1 MAKATIPI
9 YHDDDFERLADL
21 RREVS
26 IAERHLANAKADAAE
41 DSIGTARAGDD
52 EPDRVREAKEAL
64 DDARAAFAAFVD
76 EASERA
82 EMWSL
87 KPIGHEEFR
96 RLLKDHPPRKVVEG
110 EGEDR
115 KEVDHPDDE
124 DWDVNTETFPKAL
137 LLFVDPEDDEI
148 RTVVEPKFD
157 SEAAFRRRV
166 KRLSEG
172 EFQSL
177 WVTAYMAN
185 KGGVAD
191 PKLDPFYAATP
202 RSTET

>member
-1 MAKATIPI
+1 MAKATIPL
-9 YHDDDFERLADL
+9 YQDDDFERLADL

-26 IAERHLANAKADAAE
+26 IAERRLAQERMNAAE
-41 DSIGTARAGDD
+41 DNVGTARAGDD
-52 EPDRVREAKEAL
+52 VPDKVREAQDAL
-64 DDARAAFAAFVD
+64 KAAQDAFDQFVD

-96 RLLKDHPPRKVVEG
+96 KLLKDHPPRKVTEG
-110 EGEDR
+110 EGDDR
-115 KEVDHPDDE
+115 KEVDHPDDAQ
-124 DWDVNTETFPKAL
+124 WDVNTESFGKAL

-157 SEAAFRRRV
+157 SEAALKRRV
-166 KRLSEG
+166 KRLSQG
-172 EFQSL
+172 EFDSL
-177 WVTAYMAN
+177 WITAYMAN
-185 KGGVAD
+185 KGGASD
-191 PKLDPFYAATP
+191 PKSARYSPGTP

>member
-9 YHDDDFERLADL
+9 YEDDDFERLADL
-21 RREVS
+21 RREVA
-26 IAERHLANAKADAAE
+26 IAERHLAQKRLEAAE
-41 DSIGTARAGDD
+41 GALGASRIGDD
-52 EPDRVREAKEAL
+52 EPDAIREATEAL
-64 DDARAAFAAFVD
+64 QAAQDAYDRAVD

-96 RLLKDHPPRKVVEG
+96 KLLKDHPPRKVFEG
-110 EGEDR
+110 EGDDR
-115 KEVDHPDDE
+115 KEVDHPDDAE
-124 DWDVNTETFPKAL
+124 WDVNTETFPKAL
-137 LLFVDPEDDEI
+137 LLFVDPDDEGI

-157 SEAAFRRRV
+157 SDAAFRRRV

-172 EFQSL
+172 EFQSM

-185 KGGVAD
+185 KGGLAD
-191 PKLDPFYAATP
+191 ANFTRFSPGTP

>member
-1 MAKATIPI
+1 MAKATIPL
-9 YHDDDFERLADL
+9 YQDDDFERLADL

-26 IAERHLANAKADAAE
+26 IAERHLAQERMNAAE
-41 DSIGTARAGDD
+41 DNMGTARAGDD
-52 EPDRVREAKEAL
+52 VPDKVRLAEAAL
-64 DDARAAFAAFVD
+64 DTARAAFAAFVD

-96 RLLKDHPPRKVVEG
+96 KLLKDHPPRKVFEG
-110 EGEDR
+110 EGDDR

-124 DWDVNTETFPKAL
+124 QWDVNTETFPKAL
-137 LLFVDPEDDEI
+137 LLFVDPEDEEV

-185 KGGVAD
+185 KGGVSD
-191 PKLDPFYAATP
+191 PKSDPSYAATP
-202 RSTET
+202 RSIET